1 MCQICH
7 QFICPP
13 SCPNAEYT
21 VHRIGRCARCRED
34 ILEGEEAI
42 SIEGVLYHTE
52 CLEDMTLEE
61 LLEEI
66 GIDFEII
73 EGR

>member
-1 MCQICH
+1 VQ
-7 QFICPP
+7 
-13 SCPNAEYT
+13 S
-21 VHRIGRCARCRED
+21 IGRCAKCRED

-42 SIEGVLYHTE
+42 SIDGVLYHTE